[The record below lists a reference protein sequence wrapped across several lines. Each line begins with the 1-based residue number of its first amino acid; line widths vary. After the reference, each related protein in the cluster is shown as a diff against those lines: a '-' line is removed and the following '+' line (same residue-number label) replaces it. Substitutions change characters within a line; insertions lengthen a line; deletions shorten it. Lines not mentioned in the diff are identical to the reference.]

1 MQDTLKVVVM
11 IFRRLGLDTNLEKTK
26 ALVCIPRYIWVKW
39 REAVYKHMAI
49 GEGETFRERKR
60 LRVS

>member
-1 MQDTLKVVVM
+1 MQDTLKVVVVM
-11 IFRRLGLDTNLEKTK
+11 FRRLGLDTNLEKTK
-26 ALVCIPRYIWVKW
+26 ALVCIPRYIWGKW
-39 REAVYKHMAI
+39 IEAVYKHTAT

>member
-1 MQDTLKVVVM
+1 MKVVVVM
-11 IFRRLGLDTNLEKTK
+11 FRRLGLDTNLEKTK
-26 ALVCIPRYIWVKW
+26 ALVCIPRYIWGKW
-39 REAVYKHMAI
+39 IEAVYKHTAT